1 MYIHTLNYEENKR
14 NVVPFYEQSV
24 HGAEESSKAKPD
36 TQLDPDRCI
45 SKTHLIFLE

>member
-1 MYIHTLNYEENKR
+1 MYTHTLNHEENKR
-14 NVVPFYEQSV
+14 NVVPFYEHSP

-45 SKTHLIFLE
+45 SKTHLTYPE